1 LNVDRPRRG
10 ERRRRAGATE
20 VLFAFLKL
28 GLTAFGGPI
37 AHIGYFREEFVARRR
52 WLDEGAYADLVALC
66 QFLPGPA
73 SSQVGFGLGL
83 MRAGPLGA
91 LAAWAGFTLPS
102 AILMTA
108 FAFAAPA
115 MSGPVARGVV
125 HGLKLVAVAVV
136 AQAVFGMARS
146 LTPDARRAGIAVTAS
161 IIATFAA
168 SSLGQIVAILVGALA
183 GVVLCR
189 DGAAQV
195 GTHQF
200 NLPRR
205 VGFAAFVVYLILLI
219 GTPAL
224 AAATGN
230 SVLARFNAFY
240 RAGAL
245 VFGGGHVV
253 LPLLK
258 QAVVDPGWVGQGAF
272 LAGYGA
278 AQALPGPLFAFS
290 AFLGATMNESPSGI
304 PGAALAVMA
313 IFLPGLLIL
322 TAALPFWRRLR
333 TRPMVQ
339 AAMRGA
345 NAAVV
350 GLLAAALYDP
360 VWTSAVLSP
369 PDFVAALA
377 GFVLLTAFRAPP
389 ILVVL
394 LGVAVGSAAALLSL
408 GGLVSPDQAV
418 TASPAAPTT
427 LKATYV
433 GAVTGRRAEL
443 EEETGRA
450 CAVIPEFHSVFA

>member
-1 LNVDRPRRG
+1 MNGDRPNRV
-10 ERRRRAGATE
+10 ERRRPAGATE
-20 VLFAFLKL
+20 VLLAFLKL
-28 GLTAFGGPI
+28 GVTAFGGPI
-37 AHIGYFREEFVARRR
+37 AHVGYFRDEFVTRCR
-52 WLDEGAYADLVALC
+52 WLDEDAYADLVALC

-83 MRAGPLGA
+83 MRAGPIGA
-91 LAAWAGFTLPS
+91 LAAWIGFTLPS

-115 MSGPVARGVV
+115 MSGPVARGAV

-146 LTPDARRAGIAVTAS
+146 LTPDARRAGIAVTAC
-161 IIATFAA
+161 AMVTFAA
-168 SSLGQIVAILVGALA
+168 SSLGQVVAILVGALA
-183 GVVLCR
+183 GLGLCR
-189 DGAAQV
+189 VEAAPP

-200 NLPRR
+200 SLPRP
-205 VGFAAFVVYLILLI
+205 VGLAAFAAYLILLT

-230 SVLARFNAFY
+230 SALARFAAFY

-272 LAGYGA
+272 LTGYGA

-290 AFLGATMNESPSGI
+290 AFLGATMTGSPSGI
-304 PGAALAVMA
+304 PGAALAVVA
-313 IFLPGLLIL
+313 IFLPGLLVL
-322 TAALPFWRRLR
+322 TAVLPIWGRLR
-333 TRPMVQ
+333 TRQTVQ

-360 VWTSAVLSP
+360 VWTGAVLSP

-377 GFVLLTAFRAPP
+377 GLVLLTAFRAPP

-394 LGVAVGSAAALLSL
+394 LGIAAGVVPVLLAL
-408 GGLVSPDQAV
+408 
-418 TASPAAPTT
+418 
-427 LKATYV
+427 
-433 GAVTGRRAEL
+433 
-443 EEETGRA
+443 
-450 CAVIPEFHSVFA
+450 